1 LNQNTWTVSITDTD
15 SIAAMMPAVPGI
27 DAASARVVAS
37 EVLATSANIPSLMEL
52 RIWIHSSVNNVVVLE
67 ATIRSHCTLKPMNCQ
82 FASRCLTEKPKRMSS
97 SIAVL

>member
-1 LNQNTWTVSITDTD
+1 LSTIDSE

-52 RIWIHSSVNNVVVLE
+52 RIMIHSSVDIDVIVPR
-67 ATIRSHCTLKPMNCQ
+67 ATIHSHCTLKPANCQ
-82 FASRCLTEKPKRMSS
+82 FASRCLRQKPKRMSRC
-97 SIAVL
+97 IAVL